1 MLLKGTLKSN
11 ILTTEIG
18 QFFVSRKGDQE
29 ITGVFDVEHIKPS
42 QIEKPVSVDGYQS
55 VIQIPIME
63 AKITAV
69 YLKKFDSNDKAEKSA
84 SSSAKET
91 KADNQPVI
99 TDKKPEKK
107 VNENEDARKS
117 ITLTDEPSLQSSE
130 DKSTDQLATLQ
141 SNECSD
147 YDYDYDDES
156 LSNKQLRDD
165 PADDVTP
172 QELTLFGKP
181 YQLLSSPYK
190 IDASLNR
197 ETQREIIDFLKS
209 KGAQFQ
215 IGTQEWHLN
224 NKGDNA

>member
-29 ITGVFDVEHIKPS
+29 ITGVFDVENIKPS

-69 YLKKFDSNDKAEKSA
+69 YLKKFDSNDKAEKLVP
-84 SSSAKET
+84 SSAKE
-91 KADNQPVI
+91 ARLDNQTVI
-99 TDKKPEKK
+99 TDKQPANKAH
-107 VNENEDARKS
+107 NNEDAPKS
-117 ITLTDEPSLQSSE
+117 ITVTKEPSLQSSE
-130 DKSTDQLATLQ
+130 NKSTDQLATLQ
-141 SNECSD
+141 SNDSSN
-147 YDYDYDDES
+147 YDTAEES
-156 LSNKQLRDD
+156 LSNEQLRDN
-165 PADDVTP
+165 PADDDVNP

-181 YQLLSSPYK
+181 YQHLSSPYK

-197 ETQREIIDFLKS
+197 EKQREIIDFLKS
-209 KGAQFQ
+209 KGAQFDRT
-215 IGTQEWHLN
+215 TQEWHLH
-224 NKGDNA
+224 GEGERA

>member
-29 ITGVFDVEHIKPS
+29 ITGVFDVENIKPS

-69 YLKKFDSNDKAEKSA
+69 YLKKFDSNDRAEKSA
-84 SSSAKET
+84 SSSAKE
-91 KADNQPVI
+91 ARLDNQPVI
-99 TDKKPEKK
+99 TEKQSEKK
-107 VNENEDARKS
+107 AHENEDARKS
-117 ITLTDEPSLQSSE
+117 ITLTDEPSLQSLDE
-130 DKSTDQLATLQ
+130 ESTDQLTTLQ
-141 SNECSD
+141 SNDSSN
-147 YDYDYDDES
+147 YDTAEES

-197 ETQREIIDFLKS
+197 EKQREIIDFLKS
-209 KGAQFQ
+209 KGAQFDRT
-215 IGTQEWHLN
+215 TQEWQLH
-224 NKGDNA
+224 GEGERA

>member
-18 QFFVSRKGDQE
+18 QFSVSRKGDQE

-91 KADNQPVI
+91 KLDNQPVI

-107 VNENEDARKS
+107 VNENKPKS
-117 ITLTDEPSLQSSE
+117 IKAVDEPSDQNSDNEELTDKPANIQS
-130 DKSTDQLATLQ
+130 DKSND
-141 SNECSD
+141 SD
-147 YDYDYDDES
+147 EYIEAYDDR
-156 LSNKQLRDD
+156 LIDYF
-165 PADDVTP
+165 ADSVTG
-172 QELTLFGKP
+172 QELDLFGKP
-181 YQLLSSPYK
+181 YQFLESPYK
-190 IDASLNR
+190 IDSSLSR
-197 ETQREIIDFLKS
+197 EKQREIIDFLKS
-209 KGAQFQ
+209 KGAQ
-215 IGTQEWHLN
+215 IDHTTQEWHLH
-224 NKGDNA
+224 GEGEQA

>member
-29 ITGVFDVEHIKPS
+29 ITGVFDVENIKPS

-69 YLKKFDSNDKAEKSA
+69 YLKKFDSNDRAEKSA
-84 SSSAKET
+84 SSSAKES
-91 KADNQPVI
+91 KLDNQTVI
-99 TDKKPEKK
+99 NDKQPANKAHD
-107 VNENEDARKS
+107 NGDAPKS
-117 ITLTDEPSLQSSE
+117 ITVTEKPSLQSLNE
-130 DKSTDQLATLQ
+130 ESTDQLTTLQ
-141 SNECSD
+141 SNDSSN
-147 YDYDYDDES
+147 YDTAEES
-156 LSNKQLRDD
+156 LSNEQLRDD

-181 YQLLSSPYK
+181 YQHLSSPYK

-197 ETQREIIDFLKS
+197 EKQREIIDFLKS

>member
-69 YLKKFDSNDKAEKSA
+69 YLKKFDSNDRAEKSA
-84 SSSAKET
+84 SSSAKES
-91 KADNQPVI
+91 KLDNQTVI
-99 TDKKPEKK
+99 TDKQPANKAHDN
-107 VNENEDARKS
+107 VDAPKL
-117 ITLTDEPSLQSSE
+117 ITVTEEPSLQSSE

-147 YDYDYDDES
+147 YADADES

-197 ETQREIIDFLKS
+197 DKQREIIDFLKS

>member
-29 ITGVFDVEHIKPS
+29 IAGVFDVEHIKPS

-84 SSSAKET
+84 SSSTKET
-91 KADNQPVI
+91 KLDNQPVI
-99 TDKKPEKK
+99 TEKQPEKK
-107 VNENEDARKS
+107 EHENEDAPES
-117 ITLTDEPSLQSSE
+117 ITLTKEPSLQSSE

-147 YDYDYDDES
+147 YDTTDES
-156 LSNKQLRDD
+156 LSNNQVTDNSTN
-165 PADDVTP
+165 DVAP
-172 QELTLFGKP
+172 QELALFGMP

-190 IDASLNR
+190 IDASLSR
-197 ETQREIIDFLKS
+197 EKQREIIDFLKS
-209 KGAQFQ
+209 KGAQFDRT
-215 IGTQEWHLN
+215 TQEWHLDDEGE
-224 NKGDNA
+224 KV

>member
-29 ITGVFDVEHIKPS
+29 ISGVFDVENIKPS

-63 AKITAV
+63 ARITAV
-69 YLKKFDSNDKAEKSA
+69 YLKKFDSNDRAEKSA
-84 SSSAKET
+84 SSSAKES
-91 KADNQPVI
+91 KLDNQTVI
-99 TDKKPEKK
+99 TEKQSEKK
-107 VNENEDARKS
+107 AHENEDVPKS

-147 YDYDYDDES
+147 YDDADES

-165 PADDVTP
+165 PADDDVTP

-197 ETQREIIDFLKS
+197 EKQREIIDFLKS
-209 KGAQFQ
+209 KGAQ
-215 IGTQEWHLN
+215 IDHTTQDWHLH
-224 NKGDNA
+224 GEGEQA